1 MVDTSSAWLAGQTQ
15 RAVWTRT
22 PVISSSELLSSEPRA
37 ARANSEVRRFLVDSG
52 GPSCYFQTS
61 VCGAQL
67 EMSKRLSTT
76 GGFTVWLLREK
87 YPFSLP
93 NADLA
98 ALAAL
103 TLQPSPAH

>member
-1 MVDTSSAWLAGQTQ
+1 M
-15 RAVWTRT
+15 
-22 PVISSSELLSSEPRA
+22 
-37 ARANSEVRRFLVDSG
+37 DSG
-52 GPSCYFQTS
+52 DHSCYFQTS

-98 ALAAL
+98 ALSVL
-103 TLQPSPAH
+103 TLQSSPAH